1 MASFGLVFNQRV
13 RFGVGAGEEI
23 LPVGCVEL
31 DASIEEQHS
40 SENEITQYP
49 VEQGVDIS
57 DHVKRLPDRLTL
69 RGMVTDTPIK
79 LGATNIGANR
89 SIETYQD
96 VIQILDDA
104 ETITIVTTLKQYEN
118 MMLKSVDVPRNA
130 RLGHAVEMSLSFRQI
145 QTAEVTET
153 QGTTDLGRQNTRL
166 VA

>member
-13 RFGVGAGEEI
+13 RFGVGAGEET
-23 LPVGCVEL
+23 LPAGCVEL
-31 DASIEEQHS
+31 DASIDEQHS
-40 SENEITQYP
+40 SANDITQYP
-49 VEQGVDIS
+49 VEKGVDIS
-57 DHVKRLPDRLTL
+57 DHVKRLPDQLTI

-79 LGATNIGANR
+79 IGGVNIAANR

-118 MMLKSVDVPRNA
+118 MVLKTVDVPRNA
-130 RLGHAVEMSLSFRQI
+130 RLGHAVEMSLTFREI

-153 QGTTDLGRQNTRL
+153 QGTTDYGRQNTRE